1 MTKLMWKQNEKHTIA
16 GAWCL
21 VPINPNIQMCPLYGG
36 CRSVLVLAESGVEC
50 KNLMTSF
57 VSPKGGNITQF

>member
-1 MTKLMWKQNEKHTIA
+1 MTKMMWKQNEIHTSDE
-16 GAWCL
+16 AWAQY
-21 VPINPNIQMCPLYGG
+21 INPNIQMCWMYGG
-36 CRSVLVLAESGVEC
+36 CRSELVLAESGVEC

>member
-1 MTKLMWKQNEKHTIA
+1 MLALGFYDQNDVETKSTRVTEP
-16 GAWCL
+16 G
-21 VPINPNIQMCPLYGG
+21 PNIQMCSLYGG
-36 CRSVLVLAESGVEC
+36 CRSVLVLAESRVEC